1 MIYACNDFSYL
12 SEMINPFEGLPS
24 NQEDS
29 NIDSTSTSNIPIS
42 DFRRNEARPILA
54 DDGKLLFFF
63 LFPLF
68 VRILI
73 RST

>member
-1 MIYACNDFSYL
+1 
-12 SEMINPFEGLPS
+12 MINPFEGLPS

-54 DDGKLLFFF
+54 DDGKLLSFFYF
-63 LFPLF
+63 HCLFGF
-68 VRILI
+68 
-73 RST
+73 